1 MLKLTWTPP
10 LTKIHFDT
18 VGAVIRDATGNF
30 IAASNDKLGFVQ
42 DPLTAEAYG
51 LKHEVLLAHTLGC
64 NRIIMCSD
72 SMEVVETMRNGAH
85 AQGVAADIFD
95 DCYHLST
102 EFLKIQFDHEKR
114 EANAIAHELA
124 SMAKGSSQSTNIFTT
139 SVDFRF
145 NFDS

>member
-1 MLKLTWTPP
+1 
-10 LTKIHFDT
+10 
-18 VGAVIRDATGNF
+18 
-30 IAASNDKLGFVQ
+30 
-42 DPLTAEAYG
+42 
-51 LKHEVLLAHTLGC
+51 
-64 NRIIMCSD
+64 
-72 SMEVVETMRNGAH
+72 MEVVEKMRNGAH
-85 AQGVAADIFD
+85 AEGVSGAIID

-102 EFLKIQFDHEKR
+102 ELLKIQFGHEKR